1 LVSCVTKLAIP
12 GAIPARV
19 EFVERKY
26 SRIGLATSR
35 AAPWLNGISQGVQ
48 PMRDFV
54 IGVAFIA
61 MLLTPA
67 IVASFSKNKTDD
79 EV

>member
-1 LVSCVTKLAIP
+1 
-12 GAIPARV
+12 
-19 EFVERKY
+19 
-26 SRIGLATSR
+26 
-35 AAPWLNGISQGVQ
+35 
-48 PMRDFV
+48 MRDFV